1 MLTSAAFNAL
11 LKTLEEPPSHV
22 TFIMCTTDPQKILAT
37 ILSRVQRFDFRSIAA
52 DEMAEHLV
60 NVCKNEGF
68 TYEDAAIDLIVR
80 HARGGMRD
88 ALSSLEQLSVYG
100 GGVIS
105 EQTVRDVL
113 GQSSGSLIN
122 NAAMAL
128 AQRDISSLFT
138 TVNTLFESGKDLLQ
152 FTRELAVHVRDLYV
166 CAAVGVAY

>member
-1 MLTSAAFNAL
+1 M
-11 LKTLEEPPSHV
+11 
-22 TFIMCTTDPQKILAT
+22 
-37 ILSRVQRFDFRSIAA
+37 QRFDSAPLLLTRCQSIGQR
-52 DEMAEHLV
+52 LQ
-60 NVCKNEGF
+60 NEGF

-128 AQRDISSLFT
+128 AQRDISSLFYH
-138 TVNTLFESGKDLLQ
+138 GKY
-152 FTRELAVHVRDLYV
+152 AV
-166 CAAVGVAY
+166 

>member
-1 MLTSAAFNAL
+1 
-11 LKTLEEPPSHV
+11 
-22 TFIMCTTDPQKILAT
+22 MCTTDPQKILAT

-52 DEMAEHLV
+52 DEMSEHLA

-80 HARGGMRD
+80 HAHGGMRD

-138 TVNTLFESGKDLLQ
+138 TVNTLFEGGKDLLQ
-152 FTRELAVHVRDLYV
+152 FTRELAVHIRDLYIA
-166 CAAVGVAY
+166 AAVGVDSPALAT

>member
-1 MLTSAAFNAL
+1 
-11 LKTLEEPPSHV
+11 
-22 TFIMCTTDPQKILAT
+22 
-37 ILSRVQRFDFRSIAA
+37 
-52 DEMAEHLV
+52 
-60 NVCKNEGF
+60 
-68 TYEDAAIDLIVR
+68 
-80 HARGGMRD
+80 MRD

-138 TVNTLFESGKDLLQ
+138 TVNTLFEGGKDLLQ
-152 FTRELAVHVRDLYV
+152 FTREFAVHVRDLYIA
-166 CAAVGVAY
+166 AAVGVDSPALANSTASTEQLTSPEAFHIWKLR